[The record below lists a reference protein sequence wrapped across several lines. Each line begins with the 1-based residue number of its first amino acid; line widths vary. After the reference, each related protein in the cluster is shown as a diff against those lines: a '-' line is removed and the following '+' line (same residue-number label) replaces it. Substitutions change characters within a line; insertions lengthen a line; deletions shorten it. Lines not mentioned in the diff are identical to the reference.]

1 MTDPTPRF
9 PVLNGK
15 RTMAVEFRFVVPG
28 EPVPKQRAR
37 AGKGGRF
44 YTPKETE
51 NYERAVRMV
60 ATSARPTGWP
70 MRCRY
75 HVEMVV
81 FRSARGDLDNYA
93 KTIDALNPRKA
104 KGGKR
109 PRPAVPGVLWI
120 DDSRVYSDEHRIE
133 DVEPAQAR
141 MEVRVVAIPV
151 RCKLK
156 TCGGAETYFPD
167 DEDRC
172 ETCAAKRRRTT

>member
-1 MTDPTPRF
+1 MTDLPTPQF
-9 PVLNGK
+9 PELNGR
-15 RTMAVEFRFVVPG
+15 RTMAVECSFVVPG

-51 NYERAVRMV
+51 NYERTVRMV
-60 ATSARPTGWP
+60 ALSARPTGWP

-104 KGGKR
+104 KGS
-109 PRPAVPGVLWI
+109 RPAVPGVLWI
-120 DDSRVYSDEHRIE
+120 DDARVYSDSHRIE
-133 DVEPAQAR
+133 DVEPARAR
-141 MEVRVVAIPV
+141 LEVRVVATPV

-156 TCGGAETYFPD
+156 SCGHAETFFPD
-167 DEDRC
+167 DQDRC
-172 ETCAAKRRRTT
+172 ETCAARSKRTL